1 MPLQATK
8 PRFYF
13 ICAFLADFLL
23 GVNNLRYLNSHHK
36 VYKYSYILLYLLQIY
51 ESSYIMSVQVI
62 TILPESGPSI
72 IVLSE
77 SGP

>member
-1 MPLQATK
+1 MQLQ
-8 PRFYF
+8 
-13 ICAFLADFLL
+13 LL
-23 GVNNLRYLNSHHK
+23 LPMELLTLHK